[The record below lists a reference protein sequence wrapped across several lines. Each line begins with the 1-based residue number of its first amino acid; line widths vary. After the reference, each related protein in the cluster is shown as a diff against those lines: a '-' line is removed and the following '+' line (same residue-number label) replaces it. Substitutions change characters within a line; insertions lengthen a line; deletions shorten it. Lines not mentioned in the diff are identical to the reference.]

1 MVSVPRTAARLL
13 LAALLGAV
21 PAAVPAPGTAE
32 AAAGFDVQITE
43 LPGQFVAGE
52 GASTVTVVASTDVG
66 PRCQK
71 VRWSLILR
79 VDGISLDQVRV
90 DRVEDSG
97 SFPLAIQADGD
108 TARLTD
114 RDLDPGELCPDRTVT
129 ARYRLGFDE
138 EVTDGEVTLQ
148 AGAFSRLGRLLEESS
163 VTREVVADGASPAP
177 SESPAPEESESAG
190 VDEDDT
196 VSPTDEPGPSPPG
209 DVAAVPAAGSGRST
223 SLLGVGL
230 IVGAVLI
237 FLGVGILLRMRL
249 RNREPRA
256 LR

>member
-1 MVSVPRTAARLL
+1 MPRTAARLL
-13 LAALLGAV
+13 LAALLGAA
-21 PAAVPAPGTAE
+21 PAAVAAPGTAQ

-43 LPGQFVAGE
+43 LPGRFVAGE
-52 GASTVTVVASTDVG
+52 DPSTVTVVASTDVG
-66 PRCQK
+66 RRCQK
-71 VRWSLILR
+71 VRWSLVLR
-79 VDGISLDQVRV
+79 VNGISLDQVRV

-97 SFPLAIQADGD
+97 SFPLAVQAGGD

-138 EVTDGEVTLQ
+138 EVTDGAVTLQ
-148 AGAFSRLGRLLEESS
+148 AGAFNRLGQLLEESS
-163 VTREVVADGASPAP
+163 VTRDVVAEAGAAPTPSDSPT
-177 SESPAPEESESAG
+177 PEESESAE
-190 VDEDDT
+190 VDEGDT
-196 VSPTDEPGPSPPG
+196 ASPTDEPSPDPSG
-209 DVAAVPAAGSGRST
+209 GVASVPAAGTGRST

-256 LR
+256 LG

>member
-1 MVSVPRTAARLL
+1 MPRTAARLL
-13 LAALLGAV
+13 LAALLGAG
-21 PAAVPAPGTAE
+21 PAAVPAPGTAQ

-43 LPGQFVAGE
+43 LPGRFVAGDDPT
-52 GASTVTVVASTDVG
+52 TVTVVASTDVG
-66 PRCQK
+66 RRCQK
-71 VRWSLILR
+71 VRWSLVLQ

-97 SFPLAIQADGD
+97 SFPLAVQAGGD

-138 EVTDGEVTLQ
+138 EVTDGAVTLQ
-148 AGAFSRLGRLLEESS
+148 AGAFNRLGQLLEESS
-163 VTREVVADGASPAP
+163 VTRDVVAEAGASPTP
-177 SESPAPEESESAG
+177 SDSPAPEESAD
-190 VDEDDT
+190 VAEDDAA
-196 VSPTDEPGPSPPG
+196 SPAEEPGPAPPG
-209 DVAAVPAAGSGRST
+209 GVAAVPAAGSGGST